1 MSRSIDHMTEYEALI
16 SDRARA
22 IDVSG
27 VRRVFELGAKLENPI
42 NLSIGQPD
50 FAVPEPLKHAA
61 IEAIRADRN
70 GYTLTQGAPRLREA
84 ISRHLAGDVGW
95 EAPSADLDLIVT
107 SGTSGAML
115 LAMLVLL
122 NPGDEAIVPDP
133 YFVIYPALA
142 SLAGGSAVYC
152 DIYPDFRM
160 TAERVEPLL
169 TDRTKLLLV
178 NSPSNPSG
186 VVLSSAELRD
196 LVDLCARREVLIVS
210 DEIYDEFTY
219 DDAREEGHC
228 PSPARFTE
236 RMILVRGFGKTYG
249 CTGWRMGYAA
259 GPKPIIEQIAKL
271 QQYTFVCAPSMAQEG
286 LAGAFDVDMAPYVAA
301 YQRKRDRVEQ
311 AFDGVTDLV
320 HPGGAFYA
328 FVKVPPR
335 LGLTASAFVE
345 KAIARNVLVIPGGV
359 FSRRDTHLRISYAA
373 SDEALDRGLEILRE
387 LMEEGVS

>member
-1 MSRSIDHMTEYEALI
+1 MSRSIDHIADDEALI

-27 VRRVFELGAKLENPI
+27 VRRVFELGAKLDNPI

-50 FAVPEPLKHAA
+50 FAVPEPIKRAA

-70 GYTLTQGAPRLREA
+70 GYTLTQGAPELREA
-84 ISRHLAGDVGW
+84 ISRHLADDIGW
-95 EAPSADLDLIVT
+95 RTPSASQELIVT
-107 SGTSGAML
+107 SGTSGAVL

-142 SLAGGSAVYC
+142 SLAGGSTVYC
-152 DIYPDFRM
+152 DTYPDFRV

-169 TDRTKLLLV
+169 TDRTKLLLI
-178 NSPSNPSG
+178 NSPGNPSG
-186 VVLSSAELRD
+186 VVLSSAELGD
-196 LVDLCARREVLIVS
+196 LVDLCARRDVLIVS

-219 DDAREEGHC
+219 ADAREEGRC
-228 PSPARFTE
+228 PSPARLTE

-259 GPKPIIEQIAKL
+259 GPRAIIGQMAKL
-271 QQYTFVCAPSMAQEG
+271 QQYTFVCAPSMAQVA
-286 LAGAFDVDMAPYVAA
+286 LAGAFDIDMSPYVAA

-311 AFDGVTDLV
+311 AFAGVADLV

-335 LGLTASAFVE
+335 LGLTASDFVD
-345 KAIARNVLVIPGGV
+345 KAIARNVLVIPGQV
-359 FSRRDTHLRISYAA
+359 FSRLDTHLRISYAV
-373 SDEALDRGLEILRE
+373 SDETLDAGLEILTD
-387 LMEEGVS
+387 LMVESA